1 MIASFLGTKAGFSA
15 DFSLVATVIAA
26 VMLTVGWRLAVAR
39 RYEAHRWVQT
49 AAVVLNAIPVAFW
62 MIRSF
67 VQYVAPDLPGIL
79 DKGSYLLTTI
89 HAVVGAFGVAVG
101 VYVVVRANQFEAGGR
116 DIAPLKTAM
125 RVAYLLYTLG
135 VLLGVAVY
143 VVLYG

>member
-15 DFSLVATVIAA
+15 DFSLVTMVVAA

-101 VYVVVRANQFEAGGR
+101 VYVVVRANQFEVGGR
-116 DIAPLKTAM
+116 DIAPLKRAM
-125 RVAYLLYTLG
+125 GLSYLLYTLG
-135 VLLGVAVY
+135 VLLGIAVY
-143 VVLYG
+143 VALYR